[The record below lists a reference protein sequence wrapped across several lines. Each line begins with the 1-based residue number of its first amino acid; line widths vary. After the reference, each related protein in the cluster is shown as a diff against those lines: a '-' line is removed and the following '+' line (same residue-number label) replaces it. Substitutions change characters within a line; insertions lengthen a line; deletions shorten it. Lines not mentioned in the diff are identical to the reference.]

1 MNVEFGFRK
10 LIHQAENVFL
20 LVIAL
25 FTVIGVGKEVYLI
38 AVKLDVGLQDLLLM
52 FLYVEVLAMVGAYY
66 DSKQVPITLPIFIA
80 ITALARATILQK
92 DQDPHNIIYQASAIL
107 ILALASIAV
116 NYRPRSKATAAIGGE
131 AGKAAAA
138 SSHARVERTASQSM

>member
-1 MNVEFGFRK
+1 MKIEFGFSK
-10 LIHQAENVFL
+10 ILHQAENVFL

-38 AVKLDVGLQDLLLM
+38 AGRRDVGLQDLLLM

-92 DQDPHNIIYQASAIL
+92 EQDPLNIVYQASAIL
-107 ILALASIAV
+107 ILAIASVAV
-116 NYRPRSKATAAIGGE
+116 NYRPARTTGAIGRETSKSAPDLGQ
-131 AGKAAAA
+131 
-138 SSHARVERTASQSM
+138 ARAVVDAEGA

>member
-1 MNVEFGFRK
+1 MKVESGFGK
-10 LIHQAENVFL
+10 IIHQAENLFL

-25 FTVIGVGKEVYLI
+25 FTVIGVGKEIYLI
-38 AVKLDVGLQDLLLM
+38 GIKRDVGLQDLLLM

-92 DQDPHNIIYQASAIL
+92 DQDPLNIIYQASAIL

-116 NYRPRSKATAAIGGE
+116 TYRPARAKSGDGGE
-131 AGKAAAA
+131 AGK
-138 SSHARVERTASQSM
+138 SSHDLGRGL

>member
-1 MNVEFGFRK
+1 MKSESGFRK
-10 LIHQAENVFL
+10 IIHGAEDVFL

-25 FTVIGVGKEVYLI
+25 FTVIGVCKEVYFIGL
-38 AVKLDVGLQDLLLM
+38 KLDVGLQDLLLM

-80 ITALARATILQK
+80 ITALARATIFQK
-92 DQDPHNIIYQASAIL
+92 DQDPLNIIYQAAAIL

-116 NYRPRSKATAAIGGE
+116 NYRP
-131 AGKAAAA
+131 
-138 SSHARVERTASQSM
+138 ARVSANGQEMGKPVPNLGGSEGH